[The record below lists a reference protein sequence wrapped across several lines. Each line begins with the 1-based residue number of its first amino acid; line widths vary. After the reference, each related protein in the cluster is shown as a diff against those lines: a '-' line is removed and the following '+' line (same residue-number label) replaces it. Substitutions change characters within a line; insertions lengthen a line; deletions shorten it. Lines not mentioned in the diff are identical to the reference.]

1 MIKWC
6 KLCQSTHGEREGGI
20 VYGKN
25 GESLY
30 WICFGC
36 ARHAKVS
43 GDGRVRS
50 LTDVLDESGSA
61 AVDAALDEVSRASK
75 TETKKAVRRV

>member
-6 KLCQSTHGEREGGI
+6 KLCQSTHAEREGGI

-36 ARHAKVS
+36 VRHAKVS
-43 GDGRVRS
+43 SDGRVRS
-50 LTDVLDESGSA
+50 LTDVLDESGSK
-61 AVDAALDEVSRASK
+61 AVDAALDEVNRSTKAKASQ
-75 TETKKAVRRV
+75 TIR

>member
-30 WICFGC
+30 WICAGC

-50 LTDVLDESGSA
+50 LTDVLDEGGSK

-75 TETKKAVRRV
+75 TEAGKTVRRI

>member
-1 MIKWC
+1 MKRWC
-6 KLCQSTHGEREGGI
+6 KTCQSTHGEREGGI

-36 ARHAKVS
+36 ARHAKIS

-50 LTDVLDESGSA
+50 LADVLDEGGSK
-61 AVDAALDEVSRASK
+61 AVDAALDEVSRVAKS
-75 TETKKAVRRV
+75 ETAKAIRRI